1 MLKQRSVLVVLGLSA
16 LLICVACGSGDGA
29 DPEVGASS
37 GERKFLSVG
46 TAPVGGA
53 FFVVGSAIAE
63 VLDSNSGE
71 HGWKVTAETTKG
83 SQENIRRIVAGEI
96 ELALANSAISYFA
109 SRGSERWGEAADIR
123 AVMTLAPNV
132 ALFIAP
138 EGGVK
143 TIADLKGRRVYL
155 GPSGAGFHYFIRPLL
170 DGHGLAWE
178 DLIAVHGGQAQAVD
192 YLSDGSAVAA
202 FLGGAVPTA
211 SITQAA
217 TSRKIHF
224 IPYDDEVIERLTN
237 EYLFFRRATIP
248 AGTYRG
254 LDADYHGLDVGSMHL
269 ITSGSADEELIY
281 QLTKT
286 LYENREQVAAK
297 HPAGKAINPK
307 NAARDTGT
315 LFHPGARRYYREIGI
330 WPGDTLEDRSAGDET
345 N

>member
-1 MLKQRSVLVVLGLSA
+1 MSKQRSILTLALASILVCA
-16 LLICVACGSGDGA
+16 ACASGDDAGSDTGA
-29 DPEVGASS
+29 AS

-46 TAPVGGA
+46 TAPAGGA

-63 VLDSNSGE
+63 VLDSNAGDR
-71 HGWKVTAETTKG
+71 GWSVTAETTKG
-83 SQENIRRIVAGEI
+83 SQENIRRVAAGEL

-109 SRGSERWGEAADIR
+109 SQGSERWGDAADIR

-138 EGGVK
+138 EGGVE

-155 GPSGAGFHYFIRPLL
+155 GPAGAGFHYFIRPLL
-170 DGHGLAWE
+170 KAHGLAYE
-178 DLIAVHGGQAQAVD
+178 DLVAVHGGQAQAVD
-192 YLSDGSAVAA
+192 YLADGSADAA

-217 TSRKIHF
+217 TSQKIHF
-224 IPYDDEVIERLTN
+224 IPYADEALEQVTE
-237 EYLFFRRATIP
+237 EFLFFRRATIS
-248 AGTYRG
+248 ADTYRG

-269 ITSGSADEELIY
+269 ITSATADEELVY
-281 QLTKT
+281 QITKT
-286 LYENREQVAAK
+286 LYENREQVVAK

-307 NAARDTGT
+307 NAARDTGL
-315 LFHPGARRYYREIGI
+315 LFHPGARRYYQEIGI
-330 WPGDTLEDRSAGDET
+330 WPGDAPAVPPAGEES

>member
-1 MLKQRSVLVVLGLSA
+1 MLKQRSVLILALSA
-16 LLICVACGSGDGA
+16 LFVFAACSSGQDAGPSA
-29 DPEVGASS
+29 DAPS
-37 GERKFLSVG
+37 GERTFLSVG
-46 TAPVGGA
+46 TAPAGGA

-63 VLDSNSGE
+63 VLDANGGD
-71 HGWKVTAETTKG
+71 HGWSVTAETTKG
-83 SQENIRRIVAGEI
+83 SQENIRRVAAGEL

-109 SRGSERWGEAADIR
+109 SRGVERWGEAADVR

-138 EGGVK
+138 DGGVE

-155 GPSGAGFHYFIRPLL
+155 GPAGAGFHFFIRPLL
-170 DGHGLAWE
+170 EAHGADYEELV
-178 DLIAVHGGQAQAVD
+178 AVHGGQGQAVD
-192 YLSDGSAVAA
+192 YLSDGSADAA

-217 TSRKIHF
+217 TSQTIHY
-224 IPYDDEVIERLTN
+224 IPFSAEAIDQVTED
-237 EYLFFRRATIP
+237 YLFFRPATIP

-254 LDADYHGLDVGSMHL
+254 MDEDYQGLDVGSMHL
-269 ITSGSADEELIY
+269 ITRAGADEELVY

-286 LYENREQVAAK
+286 LYENREQVVAK
-297 HPAGKAINPK
+297 HPAGRAINPK

-330 WPGDTLEDRSAGDET
+330 WPADQLEAAPSGDET
-345 N
+345 D